1 MEKPRLM
8 LKILALPNFGRSY
21 QAVRPEAE
29 CYISFAKA
37 GHDVTIM
44 LNEDNAYLD
53 EYLNSDV
60 NVVMLKTPRKYSWAV
75 IRQIHRFIKSHQ
87 IDIVYA
93 TDSGGIPN
101 AAFGCIGTNAK
112 MIAYRGTTRGMY
124 RRDITNYLCTLHP
137 RIDGYVCLSI
147 AVKDNVEKKVRR
159 AIRPNLEIIYKG
171 HDIAWYRDSPII
183 LENIGASSQKF
194 NLLFLGS
201 NRPSK
206 GQEYMLDAMVHLK
219 DLEDI
224 NLIMIGD
231 GFDGEPYQSQIK
243 NTGVADRIIQ
253 PGFRSDVPQIAAA
266 CDISV
271 LTSLEEGLSRFLL
284 ESLANGTP
292 VITSDCGGPTEF
304 IEDDVNGFIVPI
316 KDGKA
321 VADKVR
327 LLYGDRETLQRLA
340 GNARKT
346 IETNMSHAT
355 TVEHMLQYFEKMK
368 SG

>member
-1 MEKPRLM
+1 M
-8 LKILALPNFGRSY
+8 LSILALPNFGRSR
-21 QAVRPEAE
+21 QAVRPEGE

-37 GHDVTIM
+37 GHDVTVM
-44 LNEDNAYLD
+44 VNESNAYLD
-53 EYLNSDV
+53 DYRKSKVKVIILDS
-60 NVVMLKTPRKYSWAV
+60 PRKYSWTA
-75 IRQIHRFIKSHQ
+75 IRQIRQYIKSKQ

-101 AAFGCIGTNAK
+101 AAFACIGTTAR

-147 AVKDNVEKKVRR
+147 AVKENVEKKVGK

-171 HDIAWYRDSPII
+171 HDLAWYCDPPTR
-183 LENIGASSQKF
+183 LEEIGASPQKF

-201 NRPSK
+201 NRKSK
-206 GQEYMLDAMVHLK
+206 GQEYMLEAMTHLK
-219 DLEDI
+219 DLEDV
-224 NLIMIGD
+224 NLIMVGN
-231 GFDGEPYQSQIK
+231 GFDCEPYQGQIK

-253 PGFRSDVPQIAAA
+253 PGFRSDVPQLAAA
-266 CDISV
+266 CQVSV

-284 ESLANGTP
+284 ESLACHTP

-304 IEDDVNGFIVPI
+304 IEDGVNGFIVPLR
-316 KDGKA
+316 DGKA

-327 LLYGDRETLQRLA
+327 LLYQDRTTLDRL
-340 GNARKT
+340 GQNAIKT
-346 IETNMSHAT
+346 IETKMSHT
-355 TVEHMLQYFEKMK
+355 KTVELMLRYFEKMK
-368 SG
+368 SA